1 MLNDNKWLNRKNKWP
16 FQLFKKYGHIYIIY
30 IYMCVCVCVCVCV
43 YLRICPPTPLSL
55 YLSPPP
61 PLSLY
66 IYTQLYISTRPDET
80 SKLSKITECVKNI
93 KDWMTNHFL
102 ILNSNKTVILLI
114 GSKNSTEY
122 LLDHT
127 LKLDGCTITSS
138 TVKNSFWCY
147 IRQQLIFRKSYFP
160 CYKNSILPS

>member
-1 MLNDNKWLNRKNKWP
+1 M
-16 FQLFKKYGHIYIIY
+16 Y
-30 IYMCVCVCVCVCV
+30 VCVCV
-43 YLRICPPTPLSL
+43 YLHICPHTPLSL
-55 YLSPPP
+55 YLSLSLSTPPP
-61 PLSLY
+61 PLSLSIY

-93 KDWMTNHFL
+93 KDCMTNNFL